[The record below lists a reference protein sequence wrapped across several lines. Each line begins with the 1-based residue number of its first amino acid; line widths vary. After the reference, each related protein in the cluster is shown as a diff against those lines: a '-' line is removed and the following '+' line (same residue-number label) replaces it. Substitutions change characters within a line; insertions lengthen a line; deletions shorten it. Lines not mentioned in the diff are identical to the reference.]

1 MREESPGSL
10 LNIELWGPL
19 PAWFW
24 WRCLYT
30 TPFKWATPLKN
41 SDIEAYMHN
50 KMLVSFFISFSMNCL
65 STKYYTSISL
75 EYLWV
80 GKREKS
86 WKNWGVCQGLQTAS
100 FGVEISLQ
108 MYFVLHSWWSPLLHC
123 ICLATVHTTPCY
135 PTLHPWLHGFPSP
148 AWLLMVL
155 NCGWP

>member
-1 MREESPGSL
+1 MNSGALSLRDSDGDVYTPHLSNGPHLWRTVILKLICTIKCSFLSLSPFQW
-10 LNIELWGPL
+10 IV
-19 PAWFW
+19 
-24 WRCLYT
+24 
-30 TPFKWATPLKN
+30 
-41 SDIEAYMHN
+41 
-50 KMLVSFFISFSMNCL
+50 LV
-65 STKYYTSISL
+65 KYYTSISL

-100 FGVEISLQ
+100 FGAEISLQ